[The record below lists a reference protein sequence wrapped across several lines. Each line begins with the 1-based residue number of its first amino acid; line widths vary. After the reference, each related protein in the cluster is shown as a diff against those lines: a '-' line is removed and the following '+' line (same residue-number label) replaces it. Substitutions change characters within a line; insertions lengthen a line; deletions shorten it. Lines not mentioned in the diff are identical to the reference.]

1 MHSNNTIKAFF
12 DPESVAVVGSLREM
26 MGTAYWLMQN
36 MRQFGYSKPIYPVNP
51 SSSGEVL
58 GSQVYP
64 SITEVP
70 FPVDLA
76 VLLTPPAVT
85 PQTVEK
91 CADKGVKAVIVLSE
105 GFAECD
111 EAGEILQAQIRSV
124 CEKTGIRV
132 MGPNTFGTVNTYSRL
147 ATIAP
152 YLDQE
157 NLQPGGVSL
166 CSQTGSLGPHQMPV
180 GDWGYPIAKKCDIGN
195 KCDVNETDIL
205 DYFTGDPETQV
216 VAMHLEDV
224 KDGPRFMA
232 AARRLIARKPLVV
245 LKTGRTGQG
254 AIASASHTGSL
265 MGNDQVYDAALK
277 QVGAIRAETWQEM
290 WEIPKTLVYQPL
302 PKGNRFA
309 IITFTGGQGV
319 IAADAASRAGLEI
332 ADLTP
337 ETILKL
343 KEVSPRLGGNPVD
356 VGPAMSDSRSQSAS
370 NPFAALEQ
378 SIALTLNDPNVDCA
392 TITFSTGNQL
402 VGIYPMIIDMIDN
415 LVQAAQITVNVWI
428 YGTSLPA
435 MEELA
440 RQLHARRIPAY
451 FDLDMAVKSL
461 GAAAYYSRIK
471 SDL

>member
-1 MHSNNTIKAFF
+1 MSRISNMRAFF
-12 DPESVAVVGSLREM
+12 EPESVAVIGSLREM
-26 MGTAYWLMQN
+26 MGTAYWLMKN
-36 MRQFGYSKPIYPVNP
+36 MRQFGYTKPIYPVNP
-51 SSSGEVL
+51 SNAGKVL
-58 GSQVYP
+58 GVEVYP

-85 PQTVEK
+85 PETVRQ
-91 CADKGVKAVIVLSE
+91 CAVKGVKAVIILSE
-105 GFAECD
+105 GFAEFD
-111 EAGEILQAQIRSV
+111 QAGATLQGEIKVV
-124 CEKTGIRV
+124 CERTGIRV
-132 MGPNTFGTVNTYSRL
+132 MGPNTFGTVSTGSRL

-157 NLQPGGVSL
+157 KLQSGGVSL
-166 CSQTGSLGPHQMPV
+166 CSQTGSLGPHQMPI
-180 GDWGYPIAKKCDIGN
+180 GDWGYPISKMCDIGN

-205 DYFTGDPETQV
+205 NYFADDPETQV

-224 KDGPRFMA
+224 KDGPQFMK
-232 AARRLIARKPLVV
+232 AARMLILQKPLVV

-254 AIASASHTGSL
+254 ATASASHTGSL

-277 QVGAIRAETWQEM
+277 QVGAIRVETWQEM

-302 PKGNRFA
+302 PKGNRYA

-319 IAADAASRAGLEI
+319 IAADAATSAGLEI
-332 ADLTP
+332 AVLSP
-337 ETILKL
+337 ETVRRL

-378 SIALTLNDPNVDCA
+378 SISLTLNDPNVDCA

-402 VGIYPMIIDMIDN
+402 IGIYPMIVDMIDN
-415 LVQAAQITVNVWI
+415 LVMAARITVNVWI
-428 YGTSLPA
+428 YGTSLSA

-440 RQLHARRIPAY
+440 RRLHERQIPAY

-461 GAAAYYSRIK
+461 GAAYQYSKLKSRI
-471 SDL
+471 